1 MVAVA
6 VDRPDD
12 EGDRRLA
19 APDSPVA
26 REAVVT
32 NTPDSLADRPDFAA
46 GTARVADYRATVDAV
61 YRAYVIDQG
70 CARAREIE
78 ETIVTPAMRN
88 IESED
93 PTRDLVGLYHCLKS
107 KNRIEEKICHDMQKR
122 GVTAEEAF
130 AAIKDTIRYTF
141 CYPDDAYAG
150 GVRADC
156 ARLKDAGFELADFRN
171 SWTHGEYKGINSRW
185 RVPEN
190 GQLFEVQFH
199 TQASFEAKENTHTA
213 YERLRI
219 LPTSHAEVR
228 ELRAYQRG
236 VTAKI
241 PIPPEAPD
249 VAVFLGASDVSED
262 HLLRNRR

>member
-6 VDRPDD
+6 VDRLDD
-12 EGDRRLA
+12 EGDRCPTA
-19 APDSPVA
+19 TDSPVA
-26 REAVVT
+26 REAAVT
-32 NTPDSLADRPDFAA
+32 NTPDSLTDRPDFAA
-46 GTARVADYRATVDAV
+46 RTARVADYRATVDGV
-61 YRAYVIDQG
+61 YRARAIDQG
-70 CARAREIE
+70 CAHVREVE
-78 ETIVTPAMRN
+78 ETIVTPAMRS

-93 PTRDLVGLYHCLKS
+93 PTRHLVGLDHRLKG
-107 KNRIEEKICHDMQKR
+107 KDRIEEKISHDMQKR

-141 CYPDDAYAG
+141 CYPGDAYAG

-156 ARLKDAGFELADFRN
+156 ARLEEAGFELADFRN
-171 SWTHGEYKGINSRW
+171 SWTHEEYKGINSRW

-199 TQASFEAKENTHTA
+199 TQASFEAKEDTHAA
-213 YERLRI
+213 YERLRM
-219 LPTSHAEVR
+219 LPTNHEEVR
-228 ELRAYQRG
+228 ELRAYQRA

-249 VAVFLGASDVSED
+249 VPVS
-262 HLLRNRR
+262 